1 MGIRL
6 SGRWWWIG
14 IRARRV
20 SLRLLLSRG
29 VWYTELM
36 EAVAGESESE
46 IMKLLRAI
54 PKETGNA

>member
-20 SLRLLLSRG
+20 SLRLSFLRG

-46 IMKLLRAI
+46 IMKLIRAI
-54 PKETGNA
+54 PKETGKA